1 MPIDQTLKS
10 NKNGDNKMIHL
21 SSSGPGLTSLQGGL
35 GAIKHVMINYGIYL
49 VLLALIAI
57 IAITEPSFISTAS
70 LRNIL
75 LSSSTRLIMALGVA
89 FVLIS
94 GGVDL
99 SAGRVVGLAA
109 VVAASMLQDPN
120 YSRKFFP
127 DLGLLPLAIPLIL
140 AIAAGALVGLLN
152 GVVVA
157 KAKIPP
163 FIATLG
169 TMVMVYGANLVYFDL
184 PPNHSQPIGGLRQ
197 DFTFLGSGSLLG
209 IPVLILI
216 AISCAAVIWVIANKT
231 IFGRQVYAVGG
242 NRDAA
247 RVAGI
252 PVQGVLIKVY
262 MLAAAM
268 SALAGV
274 LEAAR
279 SGGAKSNYGEMYELD
294 AIAACV
300 VGGVSTTGGLGT
312 VGGVIVGIL
321 IFAVINYGLSFI
333 GMDPN
338 LQFIAK
344 GLIITLAVGLDVQ
357 KNRDRV

>member
-1 MPIDQTLKS
+1 MPDTNTKSTTIQPPPENASYTIDTPQYWRQAQRFAL
-10 NKNGDNKMIHL
+10 H
-21 SSSGPGLTSLQGGL
+21 
-35 GAIKHVMINYGIYL
+35 YGIYL
-49 VLLALIAI
+49 VLFLLIAS
-57 IAITEPSFISTAS
+57 IAISEPSFLSTAS

-75 LSSSTRLIMALGVA
+75 LSSSTRLIMALGIA

-109 VVAASMLQDPN
+109 VISASMLQAAD
-120 YSRKFFP
+120 YSRKFYP
-127 DLGLLPLAIPLIL
+127 DLMPLPLALPIV
-140 AIAAGALVGLLN
+140 IAVFCGALVGFIN

-169 TMVMVYGANLVYFDL
+169 TMVIVYGVNLLYFDQ
-184 PPNHSQPIGGLRQ
+184 PPNHSQPIGGLRA
-197 DFTFLGSGSLLG
+197 DFTFLGSGSFFEVPLL
-209 IPVLILI
+209 IVI
-216 AISCAAVIWVIANKT
+216 AIISAALIWVVANKT
-231 IFGRQVYAVGG
+231 IFGRQVFAVGG
-242 NRDAA
+242 NREAA
-247 RVAGI
+247 QVAGI
-252 PVQGVLIKVY
+252 PVDRVLIKVY
-262 MLAAAM
+262 MIAAGMA
-268 SALAGV
+268 ALAGV

-300 VGGVSTTGGLGT
+300 VGGVSTTGGIGT
-312 VGGVIVGIL
+312 VGGVVVGVL

-344 GLIITLAVGLDVQ
+344 GLIITIAVGLDVQ
-357 KNRDRV
+357 KNRGQF